1 MLRSR
6 SWRGW
11 KGTPVRFDGQV
22 AVVTGAG
29 RGIGRAVALHLAHLG
44 ASLVVNSATFANAFA
59 TAEQIRADTG
69 RASGVVAGDVADPAV
84 VERLF
89 AEAMGAYSRV
99 DILVNNAGI
108 TRDALLLR
116 MKDEDWDAVLNTNLK
131 SAFLC
136 TRAAARIM
144 LKQRRGAIVNV
155 ASVNGIVGSA
165 GQSNYSASKG
175 GLIQLTKSCAKELGA
190 RGIRVNA
197 VAPGYISTDMTSALP
212 DTVRES
218 VLKQVPLARLGEP
231 DDVAKAVAF
240 LCGDEAAY
248 ITGQVLQVDGGL
260 FM

>member
-1 MLRSR
+1 MRLEGR
-6 SWRGW
+6 
-11 KGTPVRFDGQV
+11 V

-29 RGIGRAVALHLAHLG
+29 RGIGRAIALCLARQG
-44 ASLVVNSATFANAFA
+44 ASLVVNSATFANAFS
-59 TAEQIRADTG
+59 TAEAIQSATG
-69 RASGVVAGDVADPAV
+69 RAAGVVAGDVSDPFV

-89 AEAMGAYSRV
+89 DEAMGAYGRV
-99 DILVNNAGI
+99 DILVNNVGI
-108 TRDALLLR
+108 TRDALILR

-144 LKQRRGAIVNV
+144 LKQRSGVIVNV

-175 GLIQLTKSCAKELGA
+175 GLIQLTKSCAKELGG

-197 VAPGYISTDMTSALP
+197 VAPGYISTDMTASLP
-212 DTVRES
+212 EAVRDT

-231 DDVAKAVAF
+231 DDVAQVVAF

-248 ITGQVLQVDGGL
+248 VTGQVLQVDGGL

>member
-1 MLRSR
+1 
-6 SWRGW
+6 
-11 KGTPVRFDGQV
+11 
-22 AVVTGAG
+22 
-29 RGIGRAVALHLAHLG
+29 
-44 ASLVVNSATFANAFA
+44 
-59 TAEQIRADTG
+59 
-69 RASGVVAGDVADPAV
+69 
-84 VERLF
+84 
-89 AEAMGAYSRV
+89 V